1 MLTLHVPKW
10 LETLPMLWP
19 ALNIKVTGKE
29 LLNYYTFVHQHNG
42 LLVKRKF
49 KDLVIFHFLAQRLL
63 SNITN
68 IVLLQLLQATTIH
81 YICMGLSD
89 LPKQMKEVIVGCM
102 TTFKVSKEHRMGKW
116 QTSSC
121 SLHTHNFA
129 ATKCAGDV
137 EFTIHLFKA
146 QLDIAYSCIL
156 NDWIYC
162 LYWYLHGKCEKPNIC
177 IYSYHSMAIVSK
189 NPKQVPRIQS
199 KYKIWLITQSKCIL
213 NDFLH

>member
-1 MLTLHVPKW
+1 
-10 LETLPMLWP
+10 MLWP

-102 TTFKVSKEHRMGKW
+102 TTFKVSKEHRMGK
-116 QTSSC
+116 
-121 SLHTHNFA
+121 
-129 ATKCAGDV
+129 
-137 EFTIHLFKA
+137 
-146 QLDIAYSCIL
+146 
-156 NDWIYC
+156 
-162 LYWYLHGKCEKPNIC
+162 
-177 IYSYHSMAIVSK
+177 
-189 NPKQVPRIQS
+189 
-199 KYKIWLITQSKCIL
+199 
-213 NDFLH
+213 